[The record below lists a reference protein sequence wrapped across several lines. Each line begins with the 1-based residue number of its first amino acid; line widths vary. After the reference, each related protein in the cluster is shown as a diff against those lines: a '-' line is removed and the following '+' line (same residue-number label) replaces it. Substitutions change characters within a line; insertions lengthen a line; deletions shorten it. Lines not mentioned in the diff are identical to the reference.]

1 MKKSNQKDGKRP
13 NRYTAIVAA
22 AKRARQL
29 IDGAPPLVEI
39 ESIKPV
45 TIAIEE
51 LKAGKVR
58 WTVKKKEAK

>member
-1 MKKSNQKDGKRP
+1 MKANEGANAKRP

-29 IDGAPPLVEI
+29 IDGAPPLI
-39 ESIKPV
+39 EGAEGKPV
-45 TIAIEE
+45 SIAIEE

-58 WTVKKKEAK
+58 WTEKKREAQ